1 MRRVISDIINSD
13 KDFQVKD
20 LANNGL
26 EALDLVI
33 KSPTGYDAAILDI
46 NMPKMNGLQFLEQ
59 LNKHNIKLN
68 VVVVSTVAKEGA
80 KETIRALELGAF
92 DFVTKPDS
100 FVEAK
105 GSNFQTRIL
114 DVLQEIIQ
122 ATKPSPRYTTSR
134 EIETKEN
141 IAANMEK
148 GKTTSTS
155 SFPYS
160 PLFPE
165 PFPKRE
171 RKIENKVVRKVPHLR
186 AKNGIVKGS
195 KLIAL
200 ACSTGGPKALQS
212 VVPFIPANID
222 APMVIVQHMPE
233 GFTKSLAMRLDEMS
247 KVRVKEAENN
257 DILEKGVVYI
267 AKGGSQMR
275 VVKCGNG
282 KYKVTETVE
291 PARNG
296 LKPCA
301 DIMYESLIGSDFD
314 EITCVVLT
322 GMGGDGTLGIK
333 QLNEKNQIYCIAQ
346 DAETSVVYG
355 MPKVVYEAGLV
366 DEVHPLRQ
374 IPDAITKNVG
384 VY

>member
-105 GSNFQTRIL
+105 GSNFQNRIL

-148 GKTTSTS
+148 GRTVSTS

-186 AKNGIVKGS
+186 AKNGVVKGS

-301 DIMYESLIGSDFD
+301 DIMYESLIGSDFN